1 MFELDGSVLPV
12 QISADIILVLSKTS
26 VIVGEAETCSNLEKK
41 QTNTPHQRLVRKYP
55 LA

>member
-26 VIVGEAETCSNLEKK
+26 VIVGEAETCSNLEKNPK
-41 QTNTPHQRLVRKYP
+41 TRLIKD
-55 LA
+55 LSGNIT